1 MTTES
6 NTLFVLTGPTGVG
19 KTQLSLDI
27 AQRLNSPII
36 NADSRQIYRHMP
48 IGTASPTITQRALAK
63 HYFVDQ
69 LELDQYYSAAE
80 YESEVMKLL
89 PQLFQATSNLLLTG
103 GSMLY
108 IDAVCNGIDDI
119 PTVDPQTR
127 ATLKQRLHNEGLESL
142 CEELK
147 RLDPTH
153 YNRVDL
159 HNHKRVIH
167 ALEICLMTGKPY
179 SSFLKQKPKERPFR
193 IVKIGLNRP
202 RDILFERINKR
213 VDQMMNDGLEQ
224 EALQLYPLR
233 HLNSLN
239 TVGYKELFTYFDGE
253 WDLDTAIEKIKR
265 NTRVYAKK
273 QLTWYKKD
281 PSMIW
286 FDAENPRAVI
296 DYIDS
301 VKSK

>member
-1 MTTES
+1 
-6 NTLFVLTGPTGVG
+6 
-19 KTQLSLDI
+19 
-27 AQRLNSPII
+27 
-36 NADSRQIYRHMP
+36 
-48 IGTASPTITQRALAK
+48 
-63 HYFVDQ
+63 
-69 LELDQYYSAAE
+69 
-80 YESEVMKLL
+80 
-89 PQLFQATSNLLLTG
+89 
-103 GSMLY
+103 
-108 IDAVCNGIDDI
+108 
-119 PTVDPQTR
+119 
-127 ATLKQRLHNEGLESL
+127 
-142 CEELK
+142 
-147 RLDPTH
+147 
-153 YNRVDL
+153 
-159 HNHKRVIH
+159 
-167 ALEICLMTGKPY
+167 MTGKPY

-301 VKSK
+301 VKNK